1 MAVVS
6 GGRSTLNPDAP
17 LFIPAAVRQVE
28 DFSPEWW
35 ELVKTST
42 WFSNYWLN
50 QHEEEEEFDC
60 NADGDVDGSDIAN
73 LLPESFDL
81 GIGEEFPNLEAQLE
95 ELVQSSEKEAAL
107 LLALEKE
114 RLPNGYLFALE
125 KERLPNGL
133 EVNAEAMLKSLT
145 LMKSPKERSPKSLK
159 EPAKYREKPAQC
171 VSTKCSPLRIHQP
184 R

>member
-6 GGRSTLNPDAP
+6 GGRSTLNLDAP
-17 LFIPAAVRQVE
+17 LFIPAALCQVE
-28 DFSPEWW
+28 DFLPEWW

-60 NADGDVDGSDIAN
+60 NADGDVDDSDIAN

-81 GIGEEFPNLEAQLE
+81 GIGEGFLNLEAQLE
-95 ELVQSSEKEAAL
+95 ELGSGC
-107 LLALEKE
+107 
-114 RLPNGYLFALE
+114 RG
-125 KERLPNGL
+125 
-133 EVNAEAMLKSLT
+133 NAESLT
-145 LMKSPKERSPKSLK
+145 LMKSSKERCPKSPK

-171 VSTKCSPLRIHQP
+171 MSTKCSPLHIHQP